1 MPSVYNA
8 NSTWL
13 FPQKKKNKFKKVL
26 KEWEHLIPSYF
37 GIYKIT
43 VTKGFLKA
51 GNKPNV
57 LKYWIIRECKGKKAA
72 VFNYVCSLQGGQEKE
87 RDAFINTSLLTLP
100 LPKVCEDSKCPIH
113 TRTSVYFSTVKYA
126 HSLNSRSMVK
136 NICQQE

>member
-1 MPSVYNA
+1 MLSVYNA

-13 FPQKKKNKFKKVL
+13 FPQKTKNKLKKVL

-57 LKYWIIRECKGKKAA
+57 LKY
-72 VFNYVCSLQGGQEKE
+72 
-87 RDAFINTSLLTLP
+87 
-100 LPKVCEDSKCPIH
+100 
-113 TRTSVYFSTVKYA
+113 
-126 HSLNSRSMVK
+126 
-136 NICQQE
+136 